1 GNLAHQLL
9 QRAAQGSLYALEQEL
24 QHGFLTLPG
33 GHRLGLAGQV
43 IAHDGG
49 YRLVHVGSVNVR
61 LARAQPGAGLFLLEA
76 LAARRL
82 LPPFPSLLLA
92 GPPGS
97 GKTTLLRDLIR
108 LASEGVA
115 AHGLEGLRVGVV
127 DERSELAACHHGVPR
142 HWLGPRTDVLDGAPK
157 VAGLMQLIR
166 TMDPQVGAT
175 DEIGSSEDAWAVLEA
190 RKAGVIVLATAHAGS
205 LEELAARPGLGPLL
219 AQQAFDAVCLLA
231 RRPRPGQIAAV
242 LPCPHN
248 PRRGEAVGARRWA
261 DRRPDPRCWPSW
273 ARVSPSSP
281 PPGPVKPWPG
291 PWPAGSGSW
300 RAWSTAC
307 SSWRGRSGRGGRPCP
322 RRAGRW
328 PPWWAP

>member
-1 GNLAHQLL
+1 MAPLLPPSLRALLPPDLERRLPQDEIPELGPLLQIRLGAGRPVELCFPGVSRFLAPSGRLVPEASQAWVPDGNLAHQLL

-142 HWLGPRTDVLDGAPK
+142 HWLGPRTDVLDGVPK

-166 TMDPQVGAT
+166 TMDPQVVAT
-175 DEIGSSEDAWAVLEA
+175 DEIGSSEDARAVLEA

-219 AQQAFDAVCLLA
+219 AQQAFDVVCLLA

-248 PRRGEAVGARRWA
+248 PRRGE
-261 DRRPDPRCWPSW
+261 
-273 ARVSPSSP
+273 
-281 PPGPVKPWPG
+281 
-291 PWPAGSGSW
+291 
-300 RAWSTAC
+300 
-307 SSWRGRSGRGGRPCP
+307 
-322 RRAGRW
+322 
-328 PPWWAP
+328 